1 MKLWSRVCLLVLAV
15 AAMSRGQRAT
25 SDSPRDKES
34 EGSSSPSTQSPTSGF
49 LNRTEMNGTRST
61 PPDPKTHMS
70 TTVNTTLGEPRK
82 TDADDRSS
90 TFRAT
95 EQGAGRTSAP
105 PPTAVVAVTD
115 GAAVGRTTVP
125 MATAATSPMPVTI
138 EDRSSLSWGYVILVL
153 IILVIIALCVILYF
167 LRRTSR
173 TYSFDLHRP
182 NPNVN
187 QFSEPTG
194 TFEPVYLDDLDQPA
208 PKDQVTISE
217 QPVANGTSLQ
227 SEEKAGNG
235 ENAAQ
240 ESPDANG
247 PETSPT
253 GDSGASG
260 GDDPADKTSDPSSCT
275 NLFFDDTGET
285 QQNENNNNPSVC
297 SSDPFVDVNL
307 DEPAW
312 CDQLLAAPE
321 AASSVLPFSPFSF
334 SSTSSTSSS

>member
-1 MKLWSRVCLLVLAV
+1 MMTTTAMMVKVYLLLWAV
-15 AAMSRGQRAT
+15 GVAVMSSDGVHDDERGEL
-25 SDSPRDKES
+25 DDEDMDKECS
-34 EGSSSPSTQSPTSGF
+34 GQSPLMPEGSSSPSTQSPTSGF

-95 EQGAGRTSAP
+95 EEGAGRTSAP

-125 MATAATSPMPVTI
+125 MATAATSPMP
-138 EDRSSLSWGYVILVL
+138 
-153 IILVIIALCVILYF
+153 
-167 LRRTSR
+167 
-173 TYSFDLHRP
+173 
-182 NPNVN
+182 
-187 QFSEPTG
+187 
-194 TFEPVYLDDLDQPA
+194 DQPA